1 MEQKKKCDSPELGLG
16 NGMCSDDLDG
26 FSELNRQGDGVSQVG
41 RVGGHLAREGS
52 PPVSVKQSE
61 SRGKGESFGERVQ
74 RHRSLKNGHRH
85 FVWVRSLRAGAL
97 LSLLGLWMFGCR
109 GLRSLVTS

>member
-16 NGMCSDDLDG
+16 NGRCSDD
-26 FSELNRQGDGVSQVG
+26 QVG

-85 FVWVRSLRAGAL
+85 FVWVRSLRPGGL

-109 GLRSLVTS
+109 GLRFLVTS

>member
-1 MEQKKKCDSPELGLG
+1 MEQKIKCDSPELGLG
-16 NGMCSDDLDG
+16 NGRCSDDLDG

-74 RHRSLKNGHRH
+74 RHRSLK
-85 FVWVRSLRAGAL
+85 VIL
-97 LSLLGLWMFGCR
+97 FGYGVYAQVDCCLCWDC
-109 GLRSLVTS
+109 GCLDAEV